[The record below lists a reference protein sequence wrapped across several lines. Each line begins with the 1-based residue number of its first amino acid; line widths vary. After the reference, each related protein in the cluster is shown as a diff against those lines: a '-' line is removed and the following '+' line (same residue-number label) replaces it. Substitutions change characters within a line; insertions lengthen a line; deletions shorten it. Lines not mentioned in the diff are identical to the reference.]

1 MDSKLLWEKQK
12 LSQPLCSQ
20 EKNVVSITDGWEETQ
35 MELFACSVEKKE
47 KLTQEL
53 KLTAGLFKVR
63 YVTSKKS
70 EFLKSNFKVLNSC
83 IYSV

>member
-35 MELFACSVEKKE
+35 MELLCLQCREKRKTNTRTKAYSRALQSTVCYFE
-47 KLTQEL
+47 
-53 KLTAGLFKVR
+53 KVR
-63 YVTSKKS
+63 IFKK
-70 EFLKSNFKVLNSC
+70 
-83 IYSV
+83 